1 MRYTTAR
8 VAVEA
13 TQETKLKEAIE
24 QKKPVVIQILLSEPK
39 NDTILLTKEQIHKL
53 ERARLMGKVSI
64 PIKMSAAQI
73 KANTMHKGGF
83 LWALAARLLPALL
96 GGLAS
101 AVASKAAEKVMSS
114 KKGRGLYLQ
123 KKDKCAKVQLVD
135 GGGLYLSPH
144 PKFHGGKIGLFET
157 EGSSIV
163 EGNGLL
169 LGENSPFKN
178 VPLLNILL

>member
-1 MRYTTAR
+1 MRYTATR
-8 VAVEA
+8 VAVDT

-24 QKKPVVIQILLSEPK
+24 KKKSVCIKVLLSQPK
-39 NDTILLTKEQIHKL
+39 NDTILLTKDQIHKL
-53 ERARLMGKVSI
+53 ERARLLGKAYI
-64 PIKMSAAQI
+64 LIKMSAAQI
-73 KANTMHKGGF
+73 KSNTIHKGGF
-83 LWALAARLLPALL
+83 LWALAARLLPAFL

-123 KKDKCAKVQLVD
+123 KHDNCAKVQLVD

-163 EGNGLL
+163 EGSGLL
-169 LGENSPFKN
+169 LGDNSPFKN